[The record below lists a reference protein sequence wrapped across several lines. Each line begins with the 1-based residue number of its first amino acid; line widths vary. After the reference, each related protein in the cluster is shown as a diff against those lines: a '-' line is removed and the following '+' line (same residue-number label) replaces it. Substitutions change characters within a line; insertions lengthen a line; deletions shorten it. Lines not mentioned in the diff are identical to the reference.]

1 MIEKYKLSKRKMDF
15 LIVLTS
21 LLFGILL
28 LTRSGNQ
35 NLIPGL
41 FAYISCLLLVIVIK
55 TSSRRTDPENASI
68 LKEHSFEW
76 FTDPIII
83 LDHRNRI
90 VDLNQAAQKLVCS
103 TKNKVLGT
111 SVEEILV
118 SVPISQFG
126 TVIDQQRS
134 FEVLF
139 NGITYDCHI
148 LQAGNLA
155 GYGPMRLLLLDEV
168 KKPQE
173 NSQNPTP
180 FASESGL
187 ITRDNSQFVQSIAQF
202 SKFQTSDEIFKSLAE
217 KILSI
222 LDATSVFVFSV
233 ETQAS
238 SEARLLAEAYS
249 DHATI
254 QERMASNNFFHS
266 VMLGNEDEAMNGQKV
281 RILKRDDPALS
292 EQHRK
297 LFSLTG
303 YKSAVILLLRNTD
316 LEEIGT
322 EIHDSRFD
330 KDYDQD
336 ELATCQSLI
345 LLAGNS
351 SRHLELANKLSNAIE
366 ERTRIQERS
375 TYDTYHDPV
384 TGLPNR
390 SLFNDR
396 LSQALSS
403 YRQGDTKIYAVLL
416 LDLDKFKIINDS
428 LGHRTGDQLL
438 NAVGQR
444 LRESVREKDMVARIG
459 GDEFAI
465 LLADINDVDEA
476 ILTSE
481 RIQSALERGFV
492 IGANE
497 VFTSASIGI
506 TIGRNNYDHPSDVL
520 RDADASMYR
529 AKGFGGGNYAIYN
542 EDMLSQARHL
552 LTTLNDLRRAIRKSE
567 FEVYYQPI
575 ISFSSHRPVSFE
587 ALIRWN
593 HPEKGLVSPSEFIP
607 IAEEH
612 GLISEIGELVLRTA
626 CRQLKT
632 WQVRFPQE
640 PPLAVS
646 VNISAKQ
653 LEDCRFVDV
662 VKAVL
667 DENQPAPGSLILEI
681 TESSIIRET
690 DSALEILTKLKS
702 LGVKLYLDDFGMGHS
717 SLNTLHKFPIDNI
730 KLDRLFVA
738 RMTEDKK
745 DIEIVRTIVE
755 LGIQL
760 DKVVVAEGI
769 ESPSQQKLLEQLNCN
784 FGQGYYFSMPVVS
797 SKINQML
804 IGATSFGTA

>member
-1 MIEKYKLSKRKMDF
+1 MIEKYKISKRKMDF

-21 LLFGILL
+21 MLFGLLL

-35 NLIPGL
+35 SLIPGL

-55 TSSRRTDPENASI
+55 TSSRQNDPENASI

-76 FTDPIII
+76 FTDPILV
-83 LDHRNRI
+83 LDSRNRI
-90 VDLNQAAQKLVCS
+90 VDLNQSAQKLVCS
-103 TKNKVLGT
+103 TKIKVIGT
-111 SVEEILV
+111 HVEEVLV
-118 SVPISQFG
+118 TVPISQFG
-126 TVIDQQRS
+126 AVSDQQRS
-134 FEVLF
+134 FEALF
-139 NGITYDCHI
+139 NGTNYECHI

-155 GYGPMRLLLLDEV
+155 GLGPMRLLLLNEV
-168 KKPQE
+168 KKPVEALQTL
-173 NSQNPTP
+173 PA
-180 FASESGL
+180 FVGESRVF
-187 ITRDNSQFVQSIAQF
+187 TTDNSQFVQSIAQF
-202 SKFQTSDEIFKSLAE
+202 SMYQTSDEIFKSLAV

-222 LDATSVFVFSV
+222 MDATSVFVFSA
-233 ETQAS
+233 QS
-238 SEARLLAEAYS
+238 SSSSDAKLLAEAYS
-249 DHATI
+249 ENATL
-254 QERMASNNFFHS
+254 QEKIASNNFFQS
-266 VMLGNEDEAMNGQKV
+266 VMVGSQDEGMNGQKV

-303 YKSAVILLLRNTD
+303 CKSAVILLLRNTD

-322 EIHDSRFD
+322 EIHNSQLNR
-330 KDYDQD
+330 DYDPD
-336 ELATCQSLI
+336 KLATCQSLI

-351 SRHLELANKLSNAIE
+351 SRHLELANRLTNAIE

-375 TYDTYHDPV
+375 TYDTYHDPL

-396 LSQALSS
+396 LSQALSR
-403 YRQGDTKIYAVLL
+403 YRQEDKKNYAVLL

-444 LRESVREKDMVARIG
+444 LKESVREKDMVAHIG

-465 LLADINDVDEA
+465 LLGDINGVDEA

-481 RIQSALERGFV
+481 RIQQALERGFV

-506 TIGRNNYDHPSDVL
+506 TIGRTNYEHPSDVL

-529 AKGFGGGNYAIYN
+529 AKSMGGGNYAIYN

-587 ALIRWN
+587 ALVRWN
-593 HPEKGLVSPSEFIP
+593 HPEKGLIAPADFIP

-612 GLISEIGELVLRTA
+612 GLISEIGELVLRAA

-632 WQVRFPQE
+632 WQVRFPQD

-662 VKAVL
+662 VRDVL
-667 DENQPAPGSLILEI
+667 NENQPAPGTLILEI
-681 TESSIIRET
+681 TESAIIRET
-690 DSALEILTKLKS
+690 DSALDILTQLKA

-769 ESPSQQKLLEQLNCN
+769 ESPSQQRLLEELNCN
-784 FGQGYYFSMPVVS
+784 FGQGYYFSMPVVPS
-797 SKINQML
+797 TINQML
-804 IGATSFGTA
+804 NGAVSFG